1 MKYIVIAVA
10 MLLGACSQSDG
21 QVKPVQYP
29 EAGSQAL
36 NNFQNQCSQC
46 HQPPR
51 PSAHTAAEWPS
62 VIARMQQ
69 HRIERRIS
77 PMMASEMLA
86 VRDYLIRNAAP
97 EAAQ

>member
-1 MKYIVIAVA
+1 MKYMIIAAA
-10 MLLGACSQSDG
+10 MLLGACSQSEEKL
-21 QVKPVQYP
+21 QPVQYP
-29 EAGSQAL
+29 EAGSEAL

-51 PSAHTAAEWPS
+51 PSAHTAKEWPS

-77 PMMASEMLA
+77 PMMASDMLA
-86 VRDYLIRNAAP
+86 VRDYLQRNAAP
-97 EAAQ
+97 AAAQ